1 MTPSRAWVLPLAPV
15 AAVLLVALALAPF
28 GPGPSGPSGADG
40 PLLLGFLALTVGLA
54 AGVAAAARHIVGRM
68 PEPAGHRLAITITT
82 GVVTLL
88 APFAVGL
95 LLGGSASPLLGFPWL
110 MFGLVAAGWQLYLC
124 EGPRSRVLHA
134 AIGFGYTFSFA
145 GLTLAASGLVN

>member
-15 AAVLLVALALAPF
+15 AAVLLVALAFAPF
-28 GPGPSGPSGADG
+28 SPGPSAAEG
-40 PLLLGFLALTVGLA
+40 PLLLGFLVLAVGLA
-54 AGVAAAARHIVGRM
+54 AGVAAAARHIVGRL

-95 LLGGSASPLLGFPWL
+95 LLDGPTSPLLAFPWL